1 MIPDA
6 RDEAPRISSLARP
19 EAADCVRFVTRHQR
33 SVRRWF
39 AVRLADPTE
48 ADDLAQEVFI
58 VAFRK
63 APQSQ
68 SDRVIR
74 GWLLGIARNLYR
86 NYCRRPRMRQ
96 TMDQQL
102 CEVLDQRASSMLE
115 RHEGLEEEMAG
126 ALRGCV
132 QQLGARARDMVEQR
146 FVEGCRVQQISERS
160 GLKCS
165 AVTMALHRI
174 RQQLRQCI
182 ENRLEAERGT

>member
-1 MIPDA
+1 MAPDA
-6 RDEAPRISSLARP
+6 GDEAPRMSSLAKP
-19 EAADCVRFVTRHQR
+19 EAEDCVRFVTRHQR

-39 AVRLADPTE
+39 AVRLEDPTE

-86 NYCRRPRMRQ
+86 NYCRRPRARPHV
-96 TMDQQL
+96 DQQL
-102 CEVLDQRASSMLE
+102 CDLLDQRVGSILE

-126 ALRGCV
+126 ALRACV
-132 QQLGARARDMVEQR
+132 LQLGPRAREMVEQR
-146 FVEGCRVQQISERS
+146 FVEGCSVQQLGART
-160 GLKCS
+160 GMKNS
-165 AVTMALHRI
+165 AVTMALYRI
-174 RQQLRQCI
+174 RRQLRQCI
-182 ENRLEAERGT
+182 ENRLEPERGT